1 MTGSEPGAAGQTAAA
16 PARRRSPITM
26 GWRWLLPRPTLRLRL
41 TVLYG
46 ALFLAAGAL
55 LLLLSFLLFRR
66 GLDSALHAP
75 LQHGRLRLPR
85 PLVTIPPPRS
95 GAAPGLSSE
104 FPTSAQLEVRDQ
116 AI

>member
-1 MTGSEPGAAGQTAAA
+1 MTGSEPSAAGQTAAA
-16 PARRRSPITM
+16 PARRRSPVTM

-66 GLDSALHAP
+66 GLDNALQAP
-75 LQHGRLRLPR
+75 L
-85 PLVTIPPPRS
+85 PRS
-95 GAAPGLSSE
+95 GLRPPPPLHGP
-104 FPTSAQLEVRDQ
+104 FPTVAPISGAGSG
-116 AI
+116 IK